1 MTTLIVDA
9 DGIAFEAAAAV
20 QKTFQ
25 WDDGVFSTVADLN
38 EAMGIVEDK
47 VAVLI
52 ERFTAKRVF
61 LCWSC
66 PTRRYFRHDLLPTYK
81 SGRHGAPLMVLKD
94 LKTWAQGRFPSKLKP
109 GLEAD
114 DVVGILATH
123 PKLIPGEKIVVSPDK
138 DLRQIP
144 GTHFNPDKPDDGLFE
159 ITACD
164 AEKQLWMQTLTGD
177 STDNFSGIPGI
188 GPKRAEAILAKR
200 RQDEPYEAVV
210 LEAYLKA
217 GLTAA
222 DMEVQHNVARILQAH
237 HYDFKKKEP
246 ILWRT

>member
-20 QKTFQ
+20 QKTFR
-25 WDDGVFSTVADLN
+25 WDDDVYSTVADLK
-38 EAMGIVEDK
+38 EAMVIVEDK
-47 VAVLI
+47 IVALS
-52 ERFTAKRVF
+52 AKLEARRTI

-81 SGRHGAPLMVLKD
+81 AGRHGAPLMVLAD
-94 LKTWAQGRFPSKLKP
+94 LKVWAQGTFESKVKP

-144 GTHFNPDKPDDGLFE
+144 GVHFNPDRPDDGLFE
-159 ITACD
+159 VTSAQ

-200 RQDEPYEAVV
+200 RPDEPIEAVV